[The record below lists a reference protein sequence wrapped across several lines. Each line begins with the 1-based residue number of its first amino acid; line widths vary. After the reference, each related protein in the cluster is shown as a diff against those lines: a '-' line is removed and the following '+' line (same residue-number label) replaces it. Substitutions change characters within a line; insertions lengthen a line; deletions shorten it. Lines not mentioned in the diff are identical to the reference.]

1 MTKPCRTAAQ
11 SRDVVYDALLRAAR
25 AGARCPTNL
34 ALASLLGVRSS
45 SIPQKALVDL
55 IAADKIVV
63 TTTPFSREI
72 LIPELGATIR
82 ASKAPDG
89 SKRETDRAE
98 AIARAE
104 RREPLPPVL
113 DRTPCFRCGI
123 RADIGCDH
131 QPASAPYIIDLE
143 FAA

>member
-1 MTKPCRTAAQ
+1 MTKPRRTAAQ

-25 AGARCPTNL
+25 ARARCPTNL

-72 LIPELGATIR
+72 FIPELSATIR

-104 RREPLPPVL
+104 RRDPLSPVL

-131 QPASAPYIIDLE
+131 QAASTPYIIDME

>member
-1 MTKPCRTAAQ
+1 MTKPRRTAAQ

-34 ALASLLGVRSS
+34 ALAALLGVRSS

-72 LIPELGATIR
+72 FIPELGATIR

-123 RADIGCDH
+123 RADLGCEH
-131 QPASAPYIIDLE
+131 QAPSVPYIIDLE

>member
-1 MTKPCRTAAQ
+1 MTKPRRTAAQ

-34 ALASLLGVRSS
+34 ALAALLGVRSS

-55 IAADKIVV
+55 IAAGKIVV

-123 RADIGCDH
+123 RADLGCDH
-131 QPASAPYIIDLE
+131 QPASAPHIIDLE

>member
-1 MTKPCRTAAQ
+1 MTKPRRTAAQ

-34 ALASLLGVRSS
+34 ALAALLGVRSS
-45 SIPQKALVDL
+45 SIPQKALADL
-55 IAADKIVV
+55 IAAHKIVV

-72 LIPELGATIR
+72 LISELGATIR

-123 RADIGCDH
+123 RADLGCDH
-131 QPASAPYIIDLE
+131 QAASAPYIIDLE

>member
-1 MTKPCRTAAQ
+1 MTKPRRTAAQ

-34 ALASLLGVRSS
+34 ALASLLGVRSY
-45 SIPQKALVDL
+45 SIPQKALADL

>member
-1 MTKPCRTAAQ
+1 MTKPRRTAAQ

-34 ALASLLGVRSS
+34 ALATLLGVRSS
-45 SIPQKALVDL
+45 SI
-55 IAADKIVV
+55 
-63 TTTPFSREI
+63 F
-72 LIPELGATIR
+72 IPELAATIR

-98 AIARAE
+98 AITRAE

-131 QPASAPYIIDLE
+131 QSASAPYIIDLE